1 MVYDEGADLFNI
13 HYLTNKMQEVK
24 EQQGIYFN
32 MLVENIDSTIEKT
45 ADNEQRVKKQYAL
58 V

>member
-1 MVYDEGADLFNI
+1 MYDEGADLFNI

-24 EQQGIYFN
+24 EQQGIYFD
-32 MLVENIDSTIEKT
+32 MLVETIDSTIEKT